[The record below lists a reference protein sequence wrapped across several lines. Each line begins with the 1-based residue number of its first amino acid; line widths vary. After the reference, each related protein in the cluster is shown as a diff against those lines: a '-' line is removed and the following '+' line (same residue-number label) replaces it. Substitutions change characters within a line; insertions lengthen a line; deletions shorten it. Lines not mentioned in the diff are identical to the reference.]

1 MIRMRNYPMEPG
13 LSVVPDP
20 GRLVSRVRP
29 YLGDGSSLLIIL
41 QATTSVLRLGS
52 NLILTR
58 LLVPE
63 AFGIVAIVSSIWY
76 VLVMLSDLGLRA
88 YVTRHPTANDELVQT
103 VWTIRF
109 IRNVVLAAIMFVG
122 AGFFANLYSAPEVS
136 PAIRVASTFILLEGL
151 TSLAFLTSE
160 RERRVI
166 RLTLI
171 DFVKFLFV
179 SVITITAAYFLR
191 NFWAIIIA
199 MFMSSVFTLVASYT
213 LVKGP
218 PIRFRLHREHVLDL
232 WRFCRVVI
240 PSSIISIVLT
250 QTDKFFLA
258 KFFPLAELG
267 KYMLA
272 AALATTI
279 LTVIGEYVMRV
290 FYPRFAQVVRET
302 PGKAAE
308 VYYASRRQVTLLLAF
323 GAGGVIGGAELII
336 RILFN
341 DNYLGAGFYLAILCL
356 QPLARLSS
364 EPAEQAL
371 VAKGFI
377 RITLVAN
384 ILRLVWV
391 LAAAPIAYFQIGP
404 LAVIVVMAL
413 TEVVMLPFF
422 WWQLHRRGLLKVSE
436 ELFIFG
442 AAAVGYMIGFIV
454 DWAAHAAID
463 AGLIPAF

>member
-1 MIRMRNYPMEPG
+1 MEPG
-13 LSVVPDP
+13 LSAVPDP
-20 GRLVSRVRP
+20 IRLVSRVRP

-41 QATTSVLRLGS
+41 QVATNTLRLGS

-63 AFGIVAIVSSIWY
+63 AFGVVAIVSSIWY

-88 YVTRHPTANDELVQT
+88 YITRHPTASDELVQT

-109 IRNVVLAAIMFVG
+109 IRNIVLAAIMFVG
-122 AGFFANLYSAPEVS
+122 ASFFAGLYSAPEVS
-136 PAIRVASTFILLEGL
+136 PAIRVASIFILIEGI

-160 RERRVI
+160 RERRVV

-171 DFVKFLFV
+171 DFSKFLFT
-179 SVITITAAYFLR
+179 SVVTIIAAYFLR
-191 NFWAIIIA
+191 NFWAIIIS
-199 MFMSSVFTLVASYT
+199 MFVSSVFTLVVSYT

-218 PIRFRLHREHVLDL
+218 PVRFRLHREHVLDL
-232 WRFCRVVI
+232 WRFCRIVI
-240 PSSIISIVLT
+240 PSSMISIVLT

-272 AALATTI
+272 SALAMTI
-279 LTVIGEYVMRV
+279 FTVIGEYVMRV
-290 FYPRFAQVVRET
+290 FYPRFAQANREA
-302 PGKAAE
+302 PEKA
-308 VYYASRRQVTLLLAF
+308 VDVFYASRRQIMLLLAF

-364 EPAEQAL
+364 APAEQAL
-371 VAKGFI
+371 VAMGFI
-377 RITLVAN
+377 RITLIAN

-391 LAAAPIAYFQIGP
+391 LVAAPIAYFQIGP
-404 LAVIVVMAL
+404 LAVIVVMSL

-442 AAAVGYMIGFIV
+442 AAAVGYLIGFV
-454 DWAAHAAID
+454 VNWAAHAAIA

>member
-1 MIRMRNYPMEPG
+1 MEPG
-13 LSVVPDP
+13 LSVAPDP
-20 GRLVSRVRP
+20 SRLFTRVRP
-29 YLGDGSSLLIIL
+29 YLGDGSSLLIVL

-63 AFGIVAIVSSIWY
+63 AFGVVAIVSSIWY

-88 YVTRHPTANDELVQT
+88 YVTRHPTASDELVQT

-109 IRNVVLAAIMFVG
+109 IRNVFLAAIMFFG
-122 AGFFANLYSAPEVS
+122 AGFFASLYSAPEVS
-136 PAIRVASTFILLEGL
+136 PAIRAASVFILIEGF

-160 RERRVI
+160 RERRVV

-179 SVITITAAYFLR
+179 SIVTITAAYFLR
-191 NFWAIIIA
+191 NFWAIIIS
-199 MFMSSVFTLVASYT
+199 MFISSVFTLVASYT

-232 WRFCRVVI
+232 WRFCKIVI
-240 PSSIISIVLT
+240 PSSMISIVLT

-258 KFFPLAELG
+258 KFFPLSELG

-272 AALATTI
+272 SALAMAM
-279 LTVIGEYVMRV
+279 LSVIGEYIMRV
-290 FYPRFAQVVRET
+290 FYPRFAQIVREA
-302 PGKAAE
+302 PEKAAD
-308 VYYASRRQVTLLLAF
+308 VYYASRRQITLLLAF
-323 GAGGVIGGAELII
+323 GVGGVIGSAEFII
-336 RILFN
+336 RFLFN
-341 DNYLGAGFYLAILCL
+341 DNYLGAGFYLSILYL
-356 QPLARLSS
+356 RPLARLSAA
-364 EPAEQAL
+364 PAEQAL

-377 RITLVAN
+377 RVVLVAN
-384 ILRLVWV
+384 ILRLTWV
-391 LAAAPIAYFQIGP
+391 LVAAPIAYFQIGP
-404 LAVIVVMAL
+404 LAVIVVMSL
-413 TEVVMLPFF
+413 TEVVLLPFF

-442 AAAVGYMIGFIV
+442 VAAVGYTIGFAV
-454 DWAAHAAID
+454 EWAANAAIA

>member
-1 MIRMRNYPMEPG
+1 M
-13 LSVVPDP
+13 SVVLDP
-20 GRLVSRVRP
+20 RGLTSRVRP
-29 YLGDGSSLLIIL
+29 YLGDGSSLLIAL
-41 QATTSVLRLGS
+41 QAVTSVLRLGS

-63 AFGIVAIVSSIWY
+63 AFGVVAIVGSIWY

-88 YVTRHPTANDELVQT
+88 YVTRHPTAEDELVQT

-109 IRNVVLAAIMFVG
+109 IRNIVLATIMFVG

-136 PAIRVASTFILLEGL
+136 PAIRVATAFILLEGL

-171 DFVKFLFV
+171 DFVKFLFISIV
-179 SVITITAAYFLR
+179 TIIAAYFLR
-191 NFWAIIIA
+191 NFWAIIIS
-199 MFMSSVFTLVASYT
+199 MFVSSVFTLVASYT

-218 PIRFRLHREHVLDL
+218 PIRFRLQREHVIDL
-232 WRFCRVVI
+232 WRFCRFVI
-240 PSSIISIVLT
+240 PSSMISIILT

-267 KYMLA
+267 KFMLA
-272 AALATTI
+272 SALAMAI
-279 LTVIGEYVMRV
+279 STVINEYVMRV
-290 FYPRFAQVVRET
+290 FYPRFAQVNREAPET
-302 PGKAAE
+302 A
-308 VYYASRRQVTLLLAF
+308 VDVFYASRRQVMLFLAF
-323 GAGGVIGGAELII
+323 GAGGVIGAAELVV

-341 DNYLGAGFYLAILCL
+341 DLYLGAGFYLAILCL
-356 QPLARLSS
+356 SPLARLSS
-364 EPAEQAL
+364 FPAEQAL
-371 VAKGFI
+371 IAKGFI

-391 LAAAPIAYFQIGP
+391 LGAAPVAYFQIGP
-404 LAVIVVMAL
+404 LAVIVVMSL
-413 TEVVMLPFF
+413 TEVVLLPFF
-422 WWQLHRRGLLKVSE
+422 WWQQRRRGLMKVSE

-442 AAAVGYMIGFIV
+442 AAAIGYSIGYVV
-454 DWAAHAAID
+454 DRAAHAAIA

>member
-1 MIRMRNYPMEPG
+1 MEPG

-20 GRLVSRVRP
+20 SQLASRVRP
-29 YLGDGSSLLIIL
+29 YLGDGSSLLIVL
-41 QATTSVLRLGS
+41 QATSSALRLGS

-58 LLVPE
+58 LLIPE
-63 AFGIVAIVSSIWY
+63 AFGVVAIVSSIWY

-88 YVTRHPTANDELVQT
+88 YVTRHPTADDALVQT

-109 IRNVVLAAIMFVG
+109 IRNVGLAAIMFVG

-136 PAIRVASTFILLEGL
+136 PAIRVASTFILIEGL
-151 TSLAFLTSE
+151 TSLSLLTGE
-160 RERRVI
+160 RERRVV
-166 RLTLI
+166 RLTVI
-171 DFVKFLFV
+171 DFVKFLFT
-179 SVITITAAYFLR
+179 SIITIVAAYFLR

-199 MFMSSVFTLVASYT
+199 MFVSSVFTLVVSYT

-218 PIRFRLHREHVLDL
+218 PIRFRLHREHALDL
-232 WRFCRVVI
+232 WRFCRFVI
-240 PSSIISIVLT
+240 PSSMISIVLT

-267 KYMLA
+267 KFMLA
-272 AALATTI
+272 SALAMTI
-279 LTVIGEYVMRV
+279 LTVISEYVMRV
-290 FYPRFAQVVRET
+290 FYPRFAQVIREA
-302 PGKAAE
+302 PEKATE
-308 VYYASRRQVTLLLAF
+308 EFYTSRRQVMLLLAF
-323 GAGGVIGGAELII
+323 GAGGVIGAAELIV

-364 EPAEQAL
+364 YPAEQAL
-371 VAKGFI
+371 IAKGFI

-384 ILRLVWV
+384 ILRLIWV
-391 LAAAPIAYFQIGP
+391 LGAAPIAYFQIGP
-404 LAVIVVMAL
+404 LAVVVVMSL
-413 TEVVMLPFF
+413 TEIVLLPFF
-422 WWQLHRRGLLKVSE
+422 WWQQRRRGLMKVSE

-442 AAAVGYMIGFIV
+442 TAALGYIIGFSV
-454 DWAAHAAID
+454 DWAAHAAIA

>member
-1 MIRMRNYPMEPG
+1 
-13 LSVVPDP
+13 LSAVPDP
-20 GRLVSRVRP
+20 IRLVSRVRP

-41 QATTSVLRLGS
+41 QAATSILRLGS

-63 AFGIVAIVSSIWY
+63 AFGVVAIVVSIWY

-88 YVTRHPTANDELVQT
+88 YVTRHPTASDELVQT

-109 IRNVVLAAIMFVG
+109 IRNIFLATIMFVG
-122 AGFFANLYSAPEVS
+122 ADFFANIYSAPEVS
-136 PAIRVASTFILLEGL
+136 PAIRMASAFILIEGL
-151 TSLAFLTSE
+151 TSLGFLTNE
-160 RERRVI
+160 RARRVI

-171 DFVKFLFV
+171 DFVKFLFATTV
-179 SVITITAAYFLR
+179 TIIAAYFLR
-191 NFWAIIIA
+191 NFWAIIIS
-199 MFMSSVFTLVASYT
+199 MFVSSVFTLVVSYT

-218 PIRFRLHREHVLDL
+218 PIRFRLDREHVLDL
-232 WRFCRVVI
+232 WRFCRFVI
-240 PSSIISIVLT
+240 PASMISIVLT

-272 AALATTI
+272 SALAMTI

-290 FYPRFAQVVRET
+290 FYPRFAQVVREA
-302 PGKAAE
+302 PEKAAD
-308 VYYASRRQVTLLLAF
+308 VFYASRRQVTLLLAF

-364 EPAEQAL
+364 VPAEQAL
-371 VAKGFI
+371 VAMGFI

-384 ILRLVWV
+384 ILRLAWV
-391 LAAAPIAYFQIGP
+391 LGAAPIAYFQIGP
-404 LAVIVVMAL
+404 LAVIVVMSL
-413 TEVVMLPFF
+413 TEVVLLPFF
-422 WWQLHRRGLLKVSE
+422 WWHLHRRGLLKVSE

-442 AAAVGYMIGFIV
+442 VAAVGYLIGFGGN
-454 DWAAHAAID
+454 WAVHAAIN